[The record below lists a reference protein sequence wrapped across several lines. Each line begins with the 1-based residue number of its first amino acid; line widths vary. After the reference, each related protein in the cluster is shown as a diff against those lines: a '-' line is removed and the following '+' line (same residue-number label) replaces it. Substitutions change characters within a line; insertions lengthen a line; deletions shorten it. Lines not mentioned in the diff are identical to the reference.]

1 MSGVVGEKPC
11 APVHKGV
18 LQLDRPMFLR
28 QLSTEEYTPRPYD
41 DADARVV
48 RRVRHSL
55 HEVAWTRGLPVRAL
69 ANTRQST
76 AIGLRALNEEYGQE
90 FYVVPE
96 SATRSEELAAAA
108 LNGDEL
114 VVDVQTH
121 WMAPHSE
128 KLFPTH
134 WLRDLMRAIMPDWW
148 KDLEEDH
155 AWDLSYY
162 LTNVFL
168 RTENAVAVLTSSP
181 GTTDL
186 CPLFNHEMHATRTL
200 VDNLAGS
207 GRLLNHAV
215 IHASTDTERSAMEE
229 MRDKYDPVGWK
240 VYTMGAMVETGWV
253 DPWFLDDEQTGLPFL
268 ERARDLGVP
277 LVCTHKGL
285 SQLAP
290 NGSPR
295 DVGPAAKA
303 FPEINFVVYHS
314 GYEFPVDGHP
324 GEGPYTEQTSDIG
337 INRLVKTAIEN
348 GVGHNSNVY
357 AELGA
362 TWYSVVRR
370 PVDAA
375 HTLGKLIN
383 QFGVDNIVWGT
394 DSVWYGSAQPLI
406 DAFRTFQI
414 PASMCE
420 EFGYRQL
427 TPEDKA
433 KILGLNACGV
443 YDIDPVQARE
453 RFRKDDLAW
462 ARAAVAEYADK
473 VPPGIR

>member
-1 MSGVVGEKPC
+1 MSAVAGIKPR
-11 APVHKGV
+11 APMHKGV

-28 QLSTEEYTPRPYD
+28 QLSTEEYSPRAYGA
-41 DADARVV
+41 ADLRVV
-48 RRVRHSL
+48 RRVQDALGGIALDR
-55 HEVAWTRGLPVRAL
+55 RLPVRAL

-76 AIGLRALNEEYGQE
+76 AIGLRALNAEYGRE
-90 FYVVPE
+90 FYAVPE
-96 SATRSEELAAAA
+96 SATASEELAASA
-108 LNGDEL
+108 LDGDQL

-134 WLRDLMRAIMPDWW
+134 WLRDLMRAVMPDWW

-186 CPLFNHEMHATRTL
+186 CPLFNDEMHATRTL

-215 IHASTDTERSAMEE
+215 IHASTDTERTAMEE
-229 MRDKYDPVGWK
+229 MRDRYDPVGWK
-240 VYTMGAMVETGWV
+240 VYTMGAMVDTGWV
-253 DPWFLDDEQTGLPFL
+253 DPWFLDDERTGLPFL

-295 DVGPAAKA
+295 DIGPAAKA
-303 FPEINFVVYHS
+303 FPEIDFVVYHS
-314 GYEFPVDGHP
+314 GYEFPLHGSP
-324 GEGPYTEQTSDIG
+324 GEGPYTDATADIG
-337 INRLVKTAIEN
+337 INRLVTTAREN
-348 GVGHNSNVY
+348 GIGHGSNVY

-370 PVDAA
+370 PEDAA
-375 HTLGKLIN
+375 HTLGKLIK
-383 QFGVDNIVWGT
+383 QFGVDNVVWGT

-406 DAFRTFQI
+406 DAFRAFQI
-414 PASMCE
+414 PEAMCE
-420 EFGYRQL
+420 EFGYTQL
-427 TPEDKA
+427 TAEDKA
-433 KILGLNACGV
+433 KILGLNACGI
-443 YDIDPVQARE
+443 YNIDAAQARE
-453 RFRKDDLAW
+453 RFVNDDLAW
-462 ARAAVAEYADK
+462 ARQAVAEYADK
-473 VPPGIR
+473 TPPGIR